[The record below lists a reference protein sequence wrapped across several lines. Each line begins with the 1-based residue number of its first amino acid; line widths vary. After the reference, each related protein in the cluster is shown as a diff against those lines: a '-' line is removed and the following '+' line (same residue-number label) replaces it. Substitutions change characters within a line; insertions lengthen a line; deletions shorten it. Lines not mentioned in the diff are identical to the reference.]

1 MTIYS
6 LDVLLSQFGTS
17 LLFMSSSKCCFL
29 TWIQVSQDA
38 GKVVWYSYLLMSFPQ
53 FVVTHTVKGF
63 PIGRGISYWKGH
75 IFIINPEKM
84 KRNSR
89 LNLQYGITESNRR
102 GIWVVPFDWWSCRM
116 GDHYFKK
123 NKNSNLYNA
132 EHQIVSKI
140 IKSIS
145 KLKLLIPFLITSNQ
159 TGVGTSI

>member
-1 MTIYS
+1 
-6 LDVLLSQFGTS
+6 
-17 LLFMSSSKCCFL
+17 
-29 TWIQVSQDA
+29 
-38 GKVVWYSYLLMSFPQ
+38 
-53 FVVTHTVKGF
+53 
-63 PIGRGISYWKGH
+63 
-75 IFIINPEKM
+75 
-84 KRNSR
+84 
-89 LNLQYGITESNRR
+89 
-102 GIWVVPFDWWSCRM
+102 M